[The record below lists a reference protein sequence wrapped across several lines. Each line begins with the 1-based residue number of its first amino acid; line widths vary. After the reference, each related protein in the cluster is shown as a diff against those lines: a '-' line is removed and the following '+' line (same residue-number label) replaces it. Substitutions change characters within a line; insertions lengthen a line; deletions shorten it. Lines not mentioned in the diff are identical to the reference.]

1 MVKAK
6 EIEGLDCAASA
17 ARGMWLVLATRLGE
31 MCEHRAAAVGPEG
44 EDGVHDMRVAS
55 RRLRSVLR
63 DFGPYLRGGKRL
75 EAAREELKLL
85 AGALGAVRDED
96 VAIRL
101 LEKLKTEADAS
112 VAEGLELLAFERRAR
127 RDGALA
133 ALESA
138 LAEESFESFR
148 LRVASAF
155 ERATEPRRAKRRKG
169 EGGGGGEGEGRED
182 GDALG
187 GGARGES
194 GDGGPSFEESGR
206 EIIGRLWDELR
217 GRGQD
222 IYRPLK
228 SGRLHKLRIAAK
240 RLRYALELFA
250 ACYGEAQ
257 RELAH
262 ELARLQTAL
271 GELHDCDGWVE
282 ECGRLLEGRKASDGS
297 QGRRASDDSRG
308 DDADDSRRE
317 EARDS
322 RLDEAKDSRR
332 DSADDSDLRG
342 ARQSRDD
349 AEELSLEGAK
359 QPRPEEQSR
368 PEAPDEST
376 ARRDA
381 AFWLLAHFSARRAEH
396 YVEALKIWRG
406 LERDGFGVRLDESMK
421 GSQKSE
427 H

>member
-63 DFGPYLRGGKRL
+63 DFRPYLRGGKRL
-75 EAAREELKLL
+75 DAARDELKRL

-101 LEKLKTEADAS
+101 LEKLREEATAS
-112 VAEGLELLAFERRAR
+112 VAEGLELLASERRERREGAR
-127 RDGALA
+127 EE
-133 ALESA
+133 LERA
-138 LAEESFESFR
+138 LAEESFESSR
-148 LRVASAF
+148 LRVSSAF
-155 ERATEPRRAKRRKG
+155 ERATAPRRAERRKG
-169 EGGGGGEGEGRED
+169 EGGGGGEGRED
-182 GDALG
+182 GDAPSG
-187 GGARGES
+187 DAGSGDARGES
-194 GDGGPSFEESGR
+194 GDGGPSFEELGR
-206 EIIGRLWDELR
+206 EIVGRLWEELS
-217 GRGQD
+217 GRGPN

-297 QGRRASDDSRG
+297 QGRKASEDPRG
-308 DDADDSRRE
+308 DDAGDSRRE

-322 RLDEAKDSRR
+322 RVDDADDSRR
-332 DSADDSDLRG
+332 DSADDSGPRG
-342 ARQSRDD
+342 ARESRDD
-349 AEELSLEGAK
+349 AEELRGDGG
-359 QPRPEEQSR
+359 EQTR
-368 PEAPDEST
+368 PEASDESA
-376 ARRDA
+376 ARREA
-381 AFWLLAHFSARRAEH
+381 AFWLLAHFSARRSEH
-396 YVEALKIWRG
+396 YVEALEIWRG
-406 LERDGFGVRLDESMK
+406 LERDGFGVRLAESMK
-421 GSQKSE
+421 RSSQ
-427 H
+427 

>member
-6 EIEGLDCAASA
+6 EIEGLDCGASA
-17 ARGMWLVLATRLGE
+17 ARGMGCVLATRLGE

-63 DFGPYLRGGKRL
+63 DFRPYLRGGRRL
-75 EAAREELKLL
+75 DAARDELKRL

-96 VAIRL
+96 VAIRA
-101 LEKLKTEADAS
+101 LEKLSEGATAS
-112 VAEGLELLAFERRAR
+112 VAEGLELLAFERHERREGERAE
-127 RDGALA
+127 LA
-133 ALESA
+133 RA

-155 ERATEPRRAKRRKG
+155 ERATAPRRAKKRKGDGAG
-169 EGGGGGEGEGRED
+169 EGGEA
-182 GDALG
+182 GDALNG
-187 GGARGES
+187 DARGEPD
-194 GDGGPSFEESGR
+194 DGGPSFEEVGR

-217 GRGQD
+217 GRGPD

-228 SGRLHKLRIAAK
+228 SRRLHKLRIAAK

-297 QGRRASDDSRG
+297 QGRSASDDLRGDGANDSRRDDAGDSRRDEANDSRG
-308 DDADDSRRE
+308 DDADDSDPRGTKRSRDGAE
-317 EARDS
+317 ELNGDGA
-322 RLDEAKDSRR
+322 EESRR
-332 DSADDSDLRG
+332 DSTETA
-342 ARQSRDD
+342 Q
-349 AEELSLEGAK
+349 
-359 QPRPEEQSR
+359 
-368 PEAPDEST
+368 PEASDESA
-376 ARRDA
+376 ARREA

-396 YVEALKIWRG
+396 YVEALEIWRG
-406 LERDGFGVRLDESMK
+406 LERDGFGVRLAESMK

-427 H
+427 R